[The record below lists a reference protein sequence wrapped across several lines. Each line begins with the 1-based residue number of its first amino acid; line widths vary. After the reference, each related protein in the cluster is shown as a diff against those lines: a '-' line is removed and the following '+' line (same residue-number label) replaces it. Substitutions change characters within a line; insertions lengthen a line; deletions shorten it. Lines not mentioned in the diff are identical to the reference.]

1 MVAPSSRFVVS
12 VFLVVMTVAVSPSE
26 ALTAAVD
33 DDNIT
38 ALKQLCEKFRDEHF
52 DIVYDEY
59 GWSLEKIRG
68 IDDVEGAEGDNR
80 SKPATDQDESLAMNT
95 AIDPSVQN
103 RSCF

>member
-1 MVAPSSRFVVS
+1 MVCFVMAA
-12 VFLVVMTVAVSPSE
+12 LVSPAE

-38 ALKQLCEKFRDEHF
+38 ALKELCEKFRDEHF

-68 IDDVEGAEGDNR
+68 IDDI
-80 SKPATDQDESLAMNT
+80 DESAD
-95 AIDPSVQN
+95 AKKPSN
-103 RSCF
+103 PETRSVVSDLHR